1 MVVRRSFQG
10 FVLLAWLGSQ
20 YIAIHWLKRLWRR
33 PARWWRS
40 ALDEHGAR
48 LFAAHIRRHG
58 GLLIKIGQYVAT
70 RADFF
75 PLAYVDAC
83 APLRDQ
89 APARPFAVMRRVLA
103 EAYENRIDEH
113 LPRIE
118 PEPLAAASFGQ
129 VHRAWLADG
138 RLVAVKLQYPDLATA
153 VAADLLVVH
162 AAITLFGLLLP
173 GWPLH
178 HIEDEIR
185 RTSREEQDYLHEA
198 SAADRLRP
206 GLVRMGLAV
215 PQVIWEHTR
224 EKVLVMEYAPGTTLA
239 QLDLATLDARERQ
252 RLCDALIKGFLHMLL
267 DEGFFHADPHA
278 GNLIY
283 DASTTPARLWLI
295 DFGMTATLAARDRE
309 QYRHFLDCLRRND
322 TDGMV
327 DVLTEVGWV
336 LPDVDRTRLK
346 ALAREV
352 YSSLAHLD
360 PRSFKNSRRQ
370 SELGSKIGEFM
381 RRMDGI
387 VFPRHTV
394 LLSRASGI
402 IEGVCTGLVPGKGM
416 IALLRPHL
424 TSLLPVRARLR
435 QLLGE
440 VRQAWRHLTDLPAT
454 IAAATA
460 STPSTTL
467 MPVVT
472 AVLLLAAVMA
482 DQVHPTLRLVAG
494 CAAGLGLILSLRKQP
509 RP

>member
-1 MVVRRSFQG
+1 MVVRRSLRG
-10 FVLLAWLGSQ
+10 FLLLAWLGSQ
-20 YIAIHWLKRLWRR
+20 YLAIHWLKRLWRR
-33 PARWWRS
+33 PARAWRE
-40 ALDEHGAR
+40 ALDAHGAR

-70 RADFF
+70 RADVF

-89 APARPFAVMRRVLA
+89 APARPFADMRRVLT
-103 EAYENRIDEH
+103 EAYEGRIDEH

-118 PEPLAAASFGQ
+118 PEPIAAASFGQ

-138 RLVAVKLQYPDLATA
+138 RLVAVKLQYPDLAPA
-153 VAADLLVVH
+153 VAADLAVIHV
-162 AAITLFGLLLP
+162 AIRLFGLILP

-178 HIEDEIR
+178 VIEDEIR

-206 GLVRMGLAV
+206 GLARAGLSV
-215 PQVIWEHTR
+215 PEVVWEHTR
-224 EKVLVMEYAPGTTLA
+224 EKVLVMEFAPGTTLA

-252 RLCDALIKGFLHMLL
+252 RLCDALISGFLFMLL

-278 GNLIY
+278 GNLIH
-283 DASTTPARLWLI
+283 DPSVSPPRLWLI
-295 DFGMTATLAARDRE
+295 DFGMTATLTPRDRDH
-309 QYRHFLDCLRRND
+309 YRRFLDCLRRND

-336 LPDVDRTRLK
+336 LPDVDRNRLK

-352 YSSLAHLD
+352 YASLAHLD
-360 PRSFKNSRRQ
+360 PRSLKHSRRQ
-370 SELGSKIGEFM
+370 HDLGAKVGEFM

-402 IEGVCTGLVPGKGM
+402 LEGVCTTLVPGKGM
-416 IALLRPHL
+416 LALLRPHL
-424 TSLLPVRARLR
+424 KGLLPIRARLR
-435 QLLGE
+435 QLADEL
-440 VRQAWRHLTDLPAT
+440 RQAWRHLTDLPAT
-454 IAAATA
+454 IATATA
-460 STPSTTL
+460 SAPQSSL
-467 MPVVT
+467 MPVVM
-472 AVLLLAAVMA
+472 AVLLFAAVVA
-482 DQVHPTLRLVAG
+482 DGMHPTLRLIAG
-494 CAAGLGLILSLRKQP
+494 CATGLGLLLNLWKP
-509 RP
+509 R

>member
-1 MVVRRSFQG
+1 MAVRRSLHG
-10 FVLLAWLGSQ
+10 FVLLSWLGAQ
-20 YIAIHWLKRLWRR
+20 YVLIHWLKKWWRAPALSWRR
-33 PARWWRS
+33 
-40 ALDEHGAR
+40 ALDVHGSR
-48 LFAAHIRRHG
+48 LFAAYIRRHG

-89 APARPFAVMRRVLA
+89 APARPFAVMQRVLVD
-103 EAYENRIDEH
+103 AYENRVADH

-118 PEPLAAASFGQ
+118 PEPIAAASFGQ
-129 VHRAWLADG
+129 VHRAWLPDG
-138 RLVAVKLQYPDLATA
+138 RLVAVKLQYPDLAGA
-153 VAADLLVVH
+153 VASDLLLVH
-162 AAITLFGLLLP
+162 AAISLFGLLLP

-178 HIEDEIR
+178 HIEEEIR

-198 SAADRLRP
+198 SAADRLRA
-206 GLVRMGLAV
+206 GLARAGLAV
-215 PQVIWEHTR
+215 PQVLWEHTR
-224 EKVLVMEYAPGTTLA
+224 ERVLVMEFAPGMTLA
-239 QLDLATLDARERQ
+239 QLDCATLDGRERQ
-252 RLCDALIKGFLHMLL
+252 RICDALIAGFLHMLL

-283 DASTTPARLWLI
+283 DTSTSPPRLWLI
-295 DFGMTATLAARDRE
+295 DFGMTATLTPRDRE
-309 QYRHFLDCLRRND
+309 HYRRFLDCLRRND

-336 LPDVDRTRLK
+336 LPDADRTRLK

-352 YSSLAHLD
+352 YTSLAHLD

-370 SELGSKIGEFM
+370 SELGSKVGEFM
-381 RRMDGI
+381 RRMEGI

-402 IEGVCTGLVPGKGM
+402 LEGVCTTLVPGKGM

-424 TSLLPVRARLR
+424 TGLLPIRARL
-435 QLLGE
+435 QQILGDI
-440 VRQAWRHLTDLPAT
+440 RQAWHHLTDLPAT
-454 IAAATA
+454 IAAATSGGA
-460 STPSTTL
+460 KTSL
-467 MPVVT
+467 LPVVA

-482 DQVHPTLRLVAG
+482 EHIDPTLRLIAGAGAGVA
-494 CAAGLGLILSLRKQP
+494 LILSLRRNP
-509 RP
+509 R